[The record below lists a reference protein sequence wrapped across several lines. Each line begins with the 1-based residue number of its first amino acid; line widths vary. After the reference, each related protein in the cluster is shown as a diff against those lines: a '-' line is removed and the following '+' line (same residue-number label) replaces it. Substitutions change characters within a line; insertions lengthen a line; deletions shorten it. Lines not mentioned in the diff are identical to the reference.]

1 MSLRIR
7 SMRPGD
13 ARAFLEVHHAAVRA
27 TAARDYPSDV
37 IEAWAPLPVTEVAIE
52 RVQTN
57 RSNEYRLIAEI
68 DDRIVGIGSL
78 VVENAELRACYV
90 SPEAGRKG
98 VGSAL
103 VREMERVAKERG
115 LTFLELD
122 SSITAEPFYIML
134 GYEVRERGQ
143 HILGSGQPMACVKM
157 RKELGSRRS

>member
-1 MSLRIR
+1 
-7 SMRPGD
+7 
-13 ARAFLEVHHAAVRA
+13 
-27 TAARDYPSDV
+27 
-37 IEAWAPLPVTEVAIE
+37 E

-57 RSNEYRLIAEI
+57 RGNEYRLIAEI

-103 VREMERVAKERG
+103 VRELERVAKERG
-115 LTFLELD
+115 LPFLELA
-122 SSITAEPFYIML
+122 SSITAEPFYAKL
-134 GYEVRERGQ
+134 GYEVHERGQ

-157 RKELGSRRS
+157 RKELGSRQS